1 MDSEKDE
8 IKGIDHK
15 PDHKNWFRKRT
26 GGGGESRSF
35 REGGLESGTKTAEAF
50 TQWWGKPKL

>member
-15 PDHKNWFRKRT
+15 PDHKHWFRKRT
-26 GGGGESRSF
+26 GGGESRSF

>member
-15 PDHKNWFRKRT
+15 PDHKHWFRKGT
-26 GGGGESRSF
+26 GGGESRRF
-35 REGGLESGTKTAEAF
+35 REGGLESGT
-50 TQWWGKPKL
+50 